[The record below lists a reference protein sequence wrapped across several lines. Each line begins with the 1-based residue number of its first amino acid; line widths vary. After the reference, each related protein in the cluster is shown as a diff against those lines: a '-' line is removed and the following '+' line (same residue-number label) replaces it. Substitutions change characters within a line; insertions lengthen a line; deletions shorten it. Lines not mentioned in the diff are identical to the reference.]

1 MDVLGQ
7 PPTQDAINKAA
18 NANRVQRLLPEDKFR
33 DLFSLANYGNGP
45 DPEHGPFHY
54 LNFLRAVTLWPSF
67 CDDAGPSG
75 DEARKDDMCKTE
87 LATMFAH
94 WVQETGANWPDHPSG
109 RPKWQQAL
117 YNSKELCSLTNS
129 CEPYVNVDATNG
141 VKWPPVPGV
150 KYFGRGAHQVSWN
163 YNYGGMSDLLFND
176 VSVLLKDPDMVI
188 SSEHGWLAFSS
199 AVWYHM
205 TPQSP
210 KPSGH
215 DVVTGWWTPNQA
227 DTQAGRL
234 PGFGAQIM
242 IINGAIECGSLFGTS
257 ALNRIE
263 SYKALTNYLGV
274 SAGSN
279 LECGNMSPFD
289 SSSNGVHDQYWT
301 PKPWFTPC
309 KCQLDWVPDGY
320 SIYNSPSNAY
330 CQCMAACHY

>member
-1 MDVLGQ
+1 MIECFNH
-7 PPTQDAINKAA
+7 PPGFHRGCSCPILQCH
-18 NANRVQRLLPEDKFR
+18 PEI
-33 DLFSLANYGNGP
+33 L
-45 DPEHGPFHY
+45 
-54 LNFLRAVTLWPSF
+54 
-67 CDDAGPSG
+67 
-75 DEARKDDMCKTE
+75 
-87 LATMFAH
+87 LATTVVA
-94 WVQETGANWPDHPSG
+94 
-109 RPKWQQAL
+109 
-117 YNSKELCSLTNS
+117 C
-129 CEPYVNVDATNG
+129 
-141 VKWPPVPGV
+141 
-150 KYFGRGAHQVSWN
+150 
-163 YNYGGMSDLLFND
+163 
-176 VSVLLKDPDMVI
+176 
-188 SSEHGWLAFSS
+188 
-199 AVWYHM
+199 
-205 TPQSP
+205 P